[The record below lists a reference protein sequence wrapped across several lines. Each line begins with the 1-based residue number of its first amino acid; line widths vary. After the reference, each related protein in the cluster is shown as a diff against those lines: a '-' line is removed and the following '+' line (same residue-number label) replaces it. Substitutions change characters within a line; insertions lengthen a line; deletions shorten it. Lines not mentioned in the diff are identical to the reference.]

1 MGSRIGICGVSKFG
15 RKFVAL
21 FAAHPD
27 VDEVVLADVRT
38 ARLHEVAQQ
47 HGITR
52 TVSSLD
58 ELCQSDVD
66 AIALF
71 TQRWTH
77 APQVVQAL
85 RAGKHVYSA
94 VPVAVTLD
102 ELAEVVRAVEETGLI
117 YMLGETG
124 YYHAHSAWCRR
135 RFADGDFGD
144 FVHDRHPDGIFD
156 QDLSHWNNS
165 FSNESAL
172 FRTSDGG
179 TARINEFRRIGHGT
193 LRVTLLGTRGAFEQQ
208 TRMDGGMADG
218 DAVWTRFEQVADN
231 PVDGVFDYTKPY
243 LEKRHD
249 DVSRLMAHDDGVEIT
264 EENLGD
270 LPREYL
276 GRRHRRVSAAHPIER
291 IPKEFVGLPNDHFG
305 SHQFLVLDF
314 VEALSSGKLPPN
326 NVWQA
331 ARYNAP
337 GLVAHESA
345 RRGGELL
352 KIPDFG
358 TPSADWPFLD
368 PETRLR
374 D

>member
-38 ARLHEVAQQ
+38 ERLREVAKQ

-102 ELAEVVRAVEETGLI
+102 ELAEVVRTVEATGLI

-124 YYHAHSAWCRR
+124 YYHPHSAYGAVGATPMATSVTSSMERAATTTTW
-135 RFADGDFGD
+135 
-144 FVHDRHPDGIFD
+144 
-156 QDLSHWNNS
+156 
-165 FSNESAL
+165 
-172 FRTSDGG
+172 RTS
-179 TARINEFRRIGHGT
+179 T
-193 LRVTLLGTRGAFEQQ
+193 
-208 TRMDGGMADG
+208 
-218 DAVWTRFEQVADN
+218 
-231 PVDGVFDYTKPY
+231 
-243 LEKRHD
+243 
-249 DVSRLMAHDDGVEIT
+249 
-264 EENLGD
+264 
-270 LPREYL
+270 
-276 GRRHRRVSAAHPIER
+276 GR
-291 IPKEFVGLPNDHFG
+291 
-305 SHQFLVLDF
+305 
-314 VEALSSGKLPPN
+314 SG
-326 NVWQA
+326 
-331 ARYNAP
+331 
-337 GLVAHESA
+337 
-345 RRGGELL
+345 
-352 KIPDFG
+352 
-358 TPSADWPFLD
+358 
-368 PETRLR
+368 
-374 D
+374 